1 VKAGQTIGQLD
12 TLEVDLRVQQADQN
26 AASARAQLDIA
37 QRALNNNRALV
48 AQGFI
53 STTGLETSISN
64 EAAARATHEAALAAL
79 NLARKSRT
87 DTRLVAPI
95 SGLVSQRLVQ
105 PGERVAID
113 AKLVEVVDLSR
124 IELEAAVTPEDVGG
138 VVVGQTARLS
148 IDGLAAPATA
158 RVVRI
163 NPSTQAG
170 TRAVMVYL
178 AVDPQPGLRQGLF
191 ATGSIDLRSSNVLAV
206 PVSAVRVDQDQPYVL
221 AVAGD
226 RIEQR
231 KVTLGQRGELLVD
244 GSVEA
249 AVELTTG
256 VTEGTVLLRGSAGA
270 VRDGSLVR
278 IAGGGA
284 SGSPTTAASTPVD
297 AR

>member
-1 VKAGQTIGQLD
+1 
-12 TLEVDLRVQQADQN
+12 
-26 AASARAQLDIA
+26 
-37 QRALNNNRALV
+37 
-48 AQGFI
+48 
-53 STTGLETSISN
+53 
-64 EAAARATHEAALAAL
+64 
-79 NLARKSRT
+79 
-87 DTRLVAPI
+87 
-95 SGLVSQRLVQ
+95 
-105 PGERVAID
+105 D

-206 PVSAVRVDQDQPYVL
+206 PVSAVRVDQAQPYVL
-221 AVAGD
+221 AVVGD

-249 AVELTTG
+249 AVELTAG

-278 IAGGGA
+278 IAGGDA
-284 SGSPTTAASTPVD
+284 SGSAATAASTPVD